1 MEQIPC
7 VSNSY
12 SVQQRQISPIPTP
25 SSFRIESE
33 DARISMM
40 MTDDVPQTEA
50 GGEKRGEAKIQITK
64 EEAAQIAT
72 TNSDYGGNAA
82 VVGGW

>member
-1 MEQIPC
+1 
-7 VSNSY
+7 
-12 SVQQRQISPIPTP
+12 
-25 SSFRIESE
+25 
-33 DARISMM
+33 MM